1 MHDIILP
8 EVNKS
13 NNQCLTIVSCFML
26 CLNLSPRSKTHVE
39 RLEINKMPNKLI

>member
-13 NNQCLTIVSCFML
+13 NNQCLTIVYMFY
-26 CLNLSPRSKTHVE
+26 V
-39 RLEINKMPNKLI
+39 MPKP